1 MSEAEVAVVVKHR
14 LVKLALSL
22 ALVAV
27 GAALFQPRSPWLRF
41 APPLLVVVGLLWA
54 ASLIFLAGV
63 PAGAARRARFKS
75 AAATVVSLLT
85 VILGSSLIRLGPTRS
100 FEELNAG
107 LPGGVQAQ
115 SFDPELG
122 WAPVGE
128 GLVGQHLERI
138 DPARD
143 HVLLLGDS
151 IVFGYGVG
159 ADEQIG
165 RRLQARMP
173 HWQVLNAA
181 VSGWSIDQYYLYL
194 KRIVDQVRPK
204 VVVVG
209 IFTGNDFQ
217 ITGRE
222 FSWGSSKPLFT
233 VKDGALVRANEGAGC
248 IDDLGRSLL
257 FRTLWRD
264 RDLALSMIRSLC
276 APRELRRSELE
287 AVISRLFV
295 EIEALAAR
303 HGGKVLFEL
312 MPTRTEHSL
321 YDGDTYL
328 YVDKYLDLRRLLELG
343 RHDHHEPFP
352 MLARAAKVDK
362 ALLYLPD
369 NGHFTARGHD
379 LLAADLLAQLEKRGI
394 VP

>member
-1 MSEAEVAVVVKHR
+1 VSAPGSI
-14 LVKLALSL
+14 KLRALKIALAL
-22 ALVAV
+22 ALVVV
-27 GAALFQPRSPWLRF
+27 GGLLFQPRSPWLRF
-41 APPLLVVVGLLWA
+41 GPPLLVALGLLWA

-63 PAGAARRARFKS
+63 PEGAARRARFKS
-75 AAATVVSLLT
+75 AAATVLSLLT
-85 VILGSSLIRLGPTRS
+85 VILGSSLIRLGPTQS
-100 FEELNAG
+100 FEQLNAG

-115 SFDPELG
+115 TFDPELG
-122 WAPVGE
+122 WAPAGE

-138 DPARD
+138 DPSRE

-151 IVFGYGVG
+151 IVYGWGVG
-159 ADEQIG
+159 PSEHLGA
-165 RRLQARMP
+165 RLQARMP
-173 HWQVLNAA
+173 GVQVLNGA

-194 KRIVDQVRPK
+194 RRIVDQVKPK

-209 IFTGNDFQ
+209 LFTGNDWQ

-222 FSWGSSKPLFT
+222 FSWGASKPLFV
-233 VKDGALVRANEGAGC
+233 VKDGALQRANEGAGC

-264 RDLALSMIRSLC
+264 RDLALSTIRSLC
-276 APRELRRSELE
+276 APRELRRSEIE
-287 AVISRLFV
+287 AVIARLFV

-303 HGGKVLFEL
+303 HGAKVLFEL
-312 MPTRTEHSL
+312 MPTRSEHSL

-328 YVDKYLDLRRLLELG
+328 YIDKYLDLRRLLEIG
-343 RHDHHEPFP
+343 HHAFHEPFP
-352 MLARAAKVDK
+352 MIARAER
-362 ALLYLPD
+362 LSREPLYLED

-379 LLAADLLAQLEKRGI
+379 LLAADLLEALKTRGL